1 MQLVEVTVGLAHPV
15 LAQTRIEPK
24 PVMRVAHPALAHPA
38 LAQTRI
44 EPNPV
49 ISVAHPAIAQTYSRL
64 CQCQP

>member
-24 PVMRVAHPALAHPA
+24 PVMRVAHPA